1 MPTLVQE
8 ASQPADQQ
16 AARVE
21 VAPERVLTLW
31 VQSYT
36 KTQKVTFH
44 AEELG
49 IGYIANIL
57 APGLEGARPSWCPDP
72 LPERRRPFSSET
84 VGQAA
89 TLASAFLHDDGDS
102 DAEVHVRETAGGEM
116 IASVNGRDMFRA
128 SEEAGYTSLHR
139 RLPESVLSSFAEVS
153 RTPARVGTLISC
165 RRFWHAWR
173 ARYPLASAGLHAW
186 RVHTTVSGMCPNVSD
201 AAIDVHRYAIISPC
215 RVSDQALNA
224 LVSLGV
230 ISDVRCYPIL
240 VDLNSSSCRAALGDF
255 ISRSLDQLFV
265 SQSKE
270 PIGRTAISQMRWAHN
285 LSDSYQLFLAGLSVL
300 KESIDEAAGGSDDG
314 MWIAGGLG
322 ITATAQR
329 ALTRYRA
336 AINRPS
342 VLRGVS
348 RRAQQVVPILPTNL
362 RQTTSSSS

>member
-8 ASQPADQQ
+8 ASQPAGQE
-16 AARVE
+16 AVR
-21 VAPERVLTLW
+21 ERVLTLW

-36 KTQKVTFH
+36 RTRYVTFP
-44 AEELG
+44 AEELSLG
-49 IGYIANIL
+49 PIANVL
-57 APGLEGARPSWCPDP
+57 APGLEGGRPSWCPDP

-153 RTPARVGTLISC
+153 RTPARVGTLMSC

-173 ARYPLASAGLHAW
+173 ARYPLASSGLHTG
-186 RVHTTVSGMCPNVSD
+186 RVHLTVSEMCPNASD
-201 AAIDVHRYAIISPC
+201 AEDDAHRYAIISPC
-215 RVSDQALNA
+215 RVSDQALRA

-230 ISDVRCYPIL
+230 ISDVRCYPVL
-240 VDLNSSSCRAALGDF
+240 LDLNSGRCGAALRDF
-255 ISRSLDQLFV
+255 ILRSLDQLFV

-270 PIGRTAISQMRWAHN
+270 PIGRTATSQMRWAHN
-285 LSDSYQLFLAGLSVL
+285 LSDSFQLWLAGLSVL
-300 KESIDEAAGGSDDG
+300 KESIDEAAGESDDG
-314 MWIAGGLG
+314 AWIASQLRVPE
-322 ITATAQR
+322 TAQR

-336 AINRPS
+336 MINRPS
-342 VLRGVS
+342 ILRGVS
-348 RRAQQVVPILPTNL
+348 RRAHQVIPVLPSNL
-362 RQTTSSSS
+362 CARPTPSLS